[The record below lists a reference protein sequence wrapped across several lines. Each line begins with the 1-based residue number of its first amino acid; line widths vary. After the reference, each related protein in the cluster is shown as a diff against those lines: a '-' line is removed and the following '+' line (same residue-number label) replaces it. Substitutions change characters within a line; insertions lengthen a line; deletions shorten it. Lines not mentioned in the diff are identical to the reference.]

1 MILRFA
7 FVLTLIMNFP
17 TSSEAGCL
25 TFLQNLFFKNKEAIA
40 REKLED
46 YREKLVQKDN
56 EFLKEVNEMRLSGM
70 LTDYRYRASSLRL
83 IAFLKSST
91 GPKEIKELLSL
102 MKENVEKPEV
112 LREWMREL
120 YEEVFIEIYVNQNR
134 SRILQF
140 ELRDKLPEQSMKEVL
155 LKRLEKLGFPKQIPR
170 ELSGVLRAD
179 KFGEIL
185 NNKELFIDKPFKG
198 SSHGHYIHLWQLD
211 FLGFLAKKHNLP
223 PTLVA
228 EAYSWMGGRKTIRL
242 EDGKFVEPLS
252 DVWYSIFDS
261 REGGFSRPERLNPL
275 VETYMGWQ

>member
-1 MILRFA
+1 
-7 FVLTLIMNFP
+7 
-17 TSSEAGCL
+17 
-25 TFLQNLFFKNKEAIA
+25 
-40 REKLED
+40 
-46 YREKLVQKDN
+46 
-56 EFLKEVNEMRLSGM
+56 
-70 LTDYRYRASSLRL
+70 
-83 IAFLKSST
+83 
-91 GPKEIKELLSL
+91 

-120 YEEVFIEIYVNQNR
+120 YEEVFIDIYVNQNR

-211 FLGFLAKKHNLP
+211 FLGFLARKHNLS

-228 EAYSWMGGRKTIRL
+228 EAYAWMGGRKTIRL

-252 DVWYSIFDS
+252 DVWYEVF
-261 REGGFSRPERLNPL
+261 
-275 VETYMGWQ
+275 